1 MKYRSPKA
9 KPVTGMEMTVT
20 LSMPADH
27 DVPQSADALVRF
39 MEGVTQLSADVGSSW
54 IKIHCA
60 GIPEELESR
69 LASAIEPAR
78 PRLELVV
85 NNLPRPSGAGQ

>member
-1 MKYRSPKA
+1 MKYKSNKPK
-9 KPVTGMEMTVT
+9 PETGMEMTVT

-27 DVPQSADALVRF
+27 DVQQSADALIRF
-39 MEGVTQLSADVGSSW
+39 MEGVTKLSGDVGSSW

-60 GIPEELESR
+60 GIPEELEEK
-69 LASAIEPAR
+69 LATAIAPAR

-85 NNLPRPSGAGQ
+85 NNSPPQS